1 MEEGDWDKVTN
12 RLNIKQSRSGLMLL
26 VFDLGNLDKTTT
38 RRALNSWSI

>member
-1 MEEGDWDKVTN
+1 MEEDDWDKVTN

-26 VFDLGNLDKTTT
+26 VFDSGSLDKTST